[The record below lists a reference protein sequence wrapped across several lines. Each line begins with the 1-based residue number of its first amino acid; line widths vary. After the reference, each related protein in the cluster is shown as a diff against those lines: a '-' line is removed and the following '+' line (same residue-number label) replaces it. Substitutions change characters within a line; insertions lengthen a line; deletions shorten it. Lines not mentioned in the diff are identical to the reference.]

1 MLKTC
6 IIQIILALFALS
18 FQVSAMGGGG
28 IEAPRSEKKDE
39 LAFMIYDV
47 NLKNN
52 IIMGTK
58 DNQDTQNKRYLRTA
72 EFVSDETTNPADKSL
87 PGASNENSNEI
98 DILDTLAYGPNYD
111 NANPYPRKFW
121 PDVNPQAAVYAAMVS
136 TIWLTVLS
144 LYLYIRFS
152 GRSYD
157 ALFNEEDSDSTGN
170 MAGNIAAHSTVQQ
183 TAVSGSDSKANILEN
198 SRTEKKIKQVQIV
211 GHIREEDEQPSRI

>member
-1 MLKTC
+1 
-6 IIQIILALFALS
+6 
-18 FQVSAMGGGG
+18 MGGGG
-28 IEAPRSEKKDE
+28 IEAPRSEKKDV

-52 IIMGTK
+52 ILHINNNNDQESLK
-58 DNQDTQNKRYLRTA
+58 DTQNKRYLRTA

-170 MAGNIAAHSTVQQ
+170 ITGAAAAHFCIHFT
-183 TAVSGSDSKANILEN
+183 
-198 SRTEKKIKQVQIV
+198 RTSLMR
-211 GHIREEDEQPSRI
+211 IR